1 MCHVLYVMVALVSES
16 VNCSSDQTP
25 MCVHVCVCECAKKWR
40 VPADQLQEV
49 TTNAWTDVLDE
60 AQRTKVTPADTILDE
75 SGQPLQRNE
84 EKLAHWRRHFKKVL
98 NVGNAMSEE
107 VMVGI
112 MDNADVETPD
122 VTREEV
128 EKAMKKLK
136 NGKAAGN
143 DNIAAELLK
152 NGGEAMVDWVTEL
165 VQEVWRT
172 RKVPQ
177 EWKDATLVP
186 LFKKKDQKICD
197 NYRGIS

>member
-1 MCHVLYVMVALVSES
+1 M
-16 VNCSSDQTP
+16 
-25 MCVHVCVCECAKKWR
+25 
-40 VPADQLQEV
+40 
-49 TTNAWTDVLDE
+49 
-60 AQRTKVTPADTILDE
+60 
-75 SGQPLQRNE
+75 QRNE
-84 EKLAHWRRHFKKVL
+84 KKLVYWRRHFEKVL
-98 NVGNAMSEE
+98 NVDNAVSEE

-128 EKAMKKLK
+128 EKAMTKLK

-172 RKVPQ
+172 RQVPQ
-177 EWKDATLVP
+177 EWKDAMLVP
-186 LFKKKDQKICD
+186 LFKKKDPED
-197 NYRGIS
+197 L